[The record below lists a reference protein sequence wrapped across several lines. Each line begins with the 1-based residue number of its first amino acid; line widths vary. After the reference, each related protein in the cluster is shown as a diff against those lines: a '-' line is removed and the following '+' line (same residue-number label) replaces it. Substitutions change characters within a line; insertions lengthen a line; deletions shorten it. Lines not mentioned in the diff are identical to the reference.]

1 MKSNRRV
8 LSVFLAISLV
18 VTAWFSVFSFCSL
31 ENRELK
37 DIKYRGLRKW
47 AVWSL
52 EYCRLFLIGI
62 NSIFS
67 NCLFSAT

>member
-1 MKSNRRV
+1 MLLRILHFSNNSRG
-8 LSVFLAISLV
+8 II
-18 VTAWFSVFSFCSL
+18 FSVFSFCSL
-31 ENRELK
+31 DNRELK